1 MMVNFK
7 TINKE
12 NNMAKK
18 EKFAKRIVP
27 GKTALIN
34 GHKIPDPKLH
44 QIISFV
50 KSGIRIIGYIFLPF
64 NYMMVNFKTTN
75 KENSM
80 KQPDPK
86 LHQQVSFIKSA
97 VRIVGYILLP
107 FSITTAMLAL
117 VLSEVIGIFEE
128 LV

>member
-1 MMVNFK
+1 MMANFK
-7 TINKE
+7 TI
-12 NNMAKK
+12 
-18 EKFAKRIVP
+18 
-27 GKTALIN
+27 
-34 GHKIPDPKLH
+34 
-44 QIISFV
+44 
-50 KSGIRIIGYIFLPF
+50 
-64 NYMMVNFKTTN
+64 N

-107 FSITTAMLAL
+107 FNITTAMLAL